1 MYIKPLDL
9 LKIEKKLFRYFDE
22 NFTDEKYFN
31 SLTDD
36 DSEINEL
43 FDTKQKD
50 FTNTNYDEY
59 GETDTIDY
67 SIEEILD
74 MPFME

>member
-1 MYIKPLDL
+1 MK
-9 LKIEKKLFRYFDE
+9 
-22 NFTDEKYFN
+22 KYFN
-31 SLTDD
+31 SLTDND
-36 DSEINEL
+36 LEINEL
-43 FDTKQKD
+43 FDTDQKD

>member
-1 MYIKPLDL
+1 MFQNIQGQAP
-9 LKIEKKLFRYFDE
+9 
-22 NFTDEKYFN
+22 N
-31 SLTDD
+31 
-36 DSEINEL
+36 
-43 FDTKQKD
+43 
-50 FTNTNYDEY
+50 DEY

>member
-1 MYIKPLDL
+1 MLY
-9 LKIEKKLFRYFDE
+9 
-22 NFTDEKYFN
+22 

-43 FDTKQKD
+43 FDAKQKD